1 MNIGFISLGCSKNQ
15 VDTEVMMATLK
26 KAGHKIV
33 NSLERADLVI
43 VNTCG
48 FITPAKEESI
58 EAIIET
64 GELKK
69 TGSLQYLIAAGCLSQ
84 RYGRDLLTE
93 IPELD
98 GVFGISSLSSIAG
111 VVERVVQGER
121 VSFMEAP
128 PLIYS
133 EKGPRMLS
141 TPPGSA
147 YLKISEG
154 CNNSCAYC
162 VIPSIRGRLR
172 SRPLEELLD
181 ETAQLLKMGVKELVL
196 VAQDTS
202 AYGHDISP
210 RTTLPMLLREL
221 SSIDGLEWIRLMYL
235 HPLYLSDDIIDTIA
249 KESKVLPYLD
259 IPIQHASSRIL
270 KQMHRQHD
278 NKHLRM
284 MISKL
289 RARIPN
295 LALRTT
301 VMLGFPGE
309 EQKDFAELYE
319 FVAESQFDW
328 LGAFCFV
335 PEEGSEAALMP
346 EQIEDKIKVE
356 RRDKILRLQQKI
368 TRQKNLARI
377 NSREKVLISSQLSKN
392 LYAGRTYF
400 QAPEVDGLTLVK
412 TESKLAKGSFVDVQ
426 LVGVRNYDM
435 IGEYQ

>member
-1 MNIGFISLGCSKNQ
+1 VNIGFISLGCSKNR
-15 VDTEVMMATLK
+15 VDTEVMMAALK
-26 KAGHKIV
+26 KAGHRIV
-33 NSLERADLVI
+33 NSLERADLVV

-64 GELKK
+64 AELKK
-69 TGSLQYLIAAGCLSQ
+69 KGSLQFLIAAGCLSQ
-84 RYGRDLLTE
+84 RYGRELLLE

-98 GVFGISSLSSIAG
+98 GVFGISSVSSIAG
-111 VVERVVQGER
+111 VVNRIAQGER
-121 VSFMEAP
+121 VCFTEATP
-128 PLIYS
+128 TEYF
-133 EKGPRMLS
+133 EKGHRILT

-154 CNNSCAYC
+154 CNNSCSYC
-162 VIPSIRGRLR
+162 VIPSIRGKLR
-172 SRPLEELLD
+172 SRQINELLN
-181 ETAQLLKMGVKELVL
+181 EAAQLLKMGIKELVL

-210 RTTLPMLLREL
+210 QSALPTLLREL
-221 SSIDGLEWIRLMYL
+221 SKLDGLEWIRLMYL
-235 HPLYLSDDIIDTIA
+235 HPLYLSDDIIDVVA
-249 KESKVLPYLD
+249 YENKVLPYLD
-259 IPIQHASSRIL
+259 IPIQHASSKIL
-270 KQMHRQHD
+270 KLMHRRHD
-278 NKHLRM
+278 NSHLRT

-295 LALRTT
+295 LTLRTT

-309 EQKDFAELYE
+309 EEKDFAELYE

-328 LGAFCFV
+328 LGAFSFV
-335 PEEGSEAALMP
+335 PEEGSKAALLP
-346 EQIEDKIKVE
+346 NQIEDEIKAE
-356 RRDKILRLQQKI
+356 RKDKILRLQQKI

-377 NSREKVLISSQLSKN
+377 NTQEKVLISSQLSKN
-392 LYAGRTYF
+392 LFVGRTYF

-412 TESKLAKGSFVDVQ
+412 TDFKLTKGDFVDVQ

>member
-1 MNIGFISLGCSKNQ
+1 VNIGFISLGCSKNR
-15 VDTEVMMATLK
+15 VDTEVMMAALK

-64 GELKK
+64 AELKK
-69 TGSLQYLIAAGCLSQ
+69 KGSLQFLVAAGCLSQ
-84 RYGRDLLTE
+84 RYGRELLLE

-98 GVFGISSLSSIAG
+98 GVFGISSVSSMAGFVNRIA
-111 VVERVVQGER
+111 QGER
-121 VSFMEAP
+121 ACFTEAP
-128 PLIYS
+128 PTEYS
-133 EKGPRMLS
+133 EKGPRILT

-154 CNNSCAYC
+154 CNNSCSYC
-162 VIPSIRGRLR
+162 VIPSIRGKLR
-172 SRPLEELLD
+172 SREINELLN
-181 ETAQLLKMGVKELVL
+181 EAVQLLKMGIKELVL

-202 AYGHDISP
+202 TYGHDISP
-210 RTTLPMLLREL
+210 QPALPILLREL
-221 SSIDGLEWIRLMYL
+221 SKLDGLEWIRLMYL
-235 HPLYLSDDIIDTIA
+235 HPLYLSDDIIDVVA
-249 KESKVLPYLD
+249 YENKVLPYLD
-259 IPIQHASSRIL
+259 IPIQHASSKIL
-270 KQMHRQHD
+270 KLMHRQHD
-278 NKHLRM
+278 NRHLRT
-284 MISKL
+284 MINKL

-295 LALRTT
+295 LTLRTT

-309 EQKDFAELYE
+309 EEKDFAELYE

-328 LGAFCFV
+328 LGAFSFV
-335 PEEGSEAALMP
+335 PEEGSKAALMP
-346 EQIEDKIKVE
+346 NQIEDEIKVE

-368 TRQKNLARI
+368 TRQKNLARV

-392 LYAGRTYF
+392 LFVGRTYF

-412 TESKLAKGSFVDVQ
+412 TDFKLTKGDLVDVQ

>member
-1 MNIGFISLGCSKNQ
+1 VNIGFISLGCSKNR
-15 VDTEVMMATLK
+15 VDTEVMMGALK

-64 GELKK
+64 AELKK
-69 TGSLQYLIAAGCLSQ
+69 KGSLQFLIAAGCLSQ
-84 RYGRDLLTE
+84 RYGRELLLE

-111 VVERVVQGER
+111 VVNRIAQGER
-121 VSFMEAP
+121 VCFTEATP
-128 PLIYS
+128 TEYF
-133 EKGPRMLS
+133 EKGHRILT

-154 CNNSCAYC
+154 CNNSCSYC
-162 VIPSIRGRLR
+162 VIPSIRGKLR
-172 SRPLEELLD
+172 SRQINELLN
-181 ETAQLLKMGVKELVL
+181 EAAQLLKMGIKELVL

-210 RTTLPMLLREL
+210 QSALPTLLREL
-221 SSIDGLEWIRLMYL
+221 SKLDGLEWIRLMYL
-235 HPLYLSDDIIDTIA
+235 HPLYLSDDIIDVVA
-249 KESKVLPYLD
+249 GESKVLPYLD
-259 IPIQHASSRIL
+259 IPIQHASSKIL
-270 KQMHRQHD
+270 KLMHRRHD
-278 NKHLRM
+278 NRHLRM
-284 MISKL
+284 MINKL
-289 RARIPN
+289 RTRIPN
-295 LALRTT
+295 LTLRTT

-309 EQKDFAELYE
+309 EEKDFAELYE
-319 FVAESQFDW
+319 FVAKSQFDW
-328 LGAFCFV
+328 LGAFSFV
-335 PEEGSEAALMP
+335 PEEGSKAALLP
-346 EQIEDKIKVE
+346 NQIEDEIKAE

-377 NSREKVLISSQLSKN
+377 NSQEKVLISSQLSKN
-392 LYAGRTYF
+392 LFVGRTYF

-412 TESKLAKGSFVDVQ
+412 TDFKLTKGDFVDVQ